1 MKKRMR
7 WMLTGILLLLLT
19 ACSDAGEGQE
29 KLTQAPVLTGEAGL
43 EQSSAAS
50 GEVGLEQSSA
60 STGEDGTAQTPVPTE
75 AEVLSGLSR
84 PVGEGGTAVSLQGAV
99 LENLTVVGED
109 NEYYCNLEANV
120 KRQSANSLEYPVLVC
135 KDPVYDIT
143 YYVNYGRDYFIYAK
157 RGDVTQKV
165 LEIPGKDLFCRQGI
179 LYFSTD
185 TYDQYKF
192 DSFVDGAVLAYN
204 PADGSVEVVIDKPVE
219 EMVVYPDGI
228 LYFEREISIAED
240 GTEESGGLWR
250 HYYSFEYGE
259 TEERSSQ
266 LKTLARWKENS
277 LVMEFVEENGRD
289 KIFYKLET
297 PEGEQVKEFTS
308 LTEALESRR
317 KSEASQCMLHLYCIQ
332 GDCIYYLDA
341 DDRLLCYDMVT
352 EKETVIVELGAEI
365 GFESKSFVILDD
377 AAYFGN
383 AIKYSFE
390 EDKQYAISLQGMGRA
405 TIRNLYTDGES
416 VYVLANEKL
425 WLYEE
430 TELSEEGSATDLMIP
445 GREIIMGRYGG
456 ILHPLGE

>member
-7 WMLTGILLLLLT
+7 WILAGMMLLLLT

-29 KLTQAPVLTGEAGL
+29 NLTQAPVPTQEAGL
-43 EQSSAAS
+43 EQP
-50 GEVGLEQSSA
+50 SA
-60 STGEDGTAQTPVPTE
+60 STGEGDATQAPTPTQ

-84 PVGEGGTAVSLQGAV
+84 PVGEGKSPVSLQGAV
-99 LENLTVVGED
+99 LGNLTAVGED

-120 KRQSANSLEYPVLVC
+120 KRSFAYMHEYPVLVC

-185 TYDQYKF
+185 TYDRYNF
-192 DSFVDGAVLAYN
+192 DSFVEGAVLAYN
-204 PADGSVEVVIDKPVE
+204 PADGSVEVVIDKPVQ

-228 LYFEREISIAED
+228 LYFEREVSIAED

-259 TEERSSQ
+259 TEERSTQ

-277 LVMEFVEENGRD
+277 LVMEFVEEDGRD
-289 KIFYKLET
+289 KVVYKLET
-297 PEGEQVKEFTS
+297 PEGELVTEFTS

-317 KSEASQCMLHLYCIQ
+317 KSEVSQCCLNMYCVQ
-332 GDCIYYLDA
+332 GDCIYYIDA
-341 DDRLLCYDMVT
+341 EDRLLCYDMVT
-352 EKETVIVELGAEI
+352 EEETIVVGLGAEI
-365 GFESKSFVILDD
+365 SMERAFVVLDD
-377 AAYFGN
+377 VAYFGN

-390 EDKQYAISLQGMGRA
+390 QDKQYTISLSGMGRA
-405 TIRNLYTDGES
+405 KIRNLYTDGES
-416 VYVLANEKL
+416 VYVLADEKL